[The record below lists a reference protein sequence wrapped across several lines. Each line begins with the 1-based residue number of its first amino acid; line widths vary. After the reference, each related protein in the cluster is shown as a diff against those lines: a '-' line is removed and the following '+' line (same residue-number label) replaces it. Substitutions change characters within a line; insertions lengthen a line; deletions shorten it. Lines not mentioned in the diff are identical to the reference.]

1 MRKKV
6 LIGGVIYGRHNIGD
20 EAILE
25 SMIRSFR
32 ATVDL
37 TVMSCDS
44 MWVQEKF
51 PDVIRKDIPVLY
63 GKPKLGLYAYP
74 RKKLFSAFKNTF
86 FPDLK
91 PFKEYD
97 VMLCGGGT
105 ILSDSAWHSL
115 HSIEVAKKAGLP
127 TIMWAV
133 GMAEVRDASTRKY
146 IERVCNS
153 DNVLKIFTRDE
164 YVMQRLIAYGVDA
177 QKIDVCY
184 DPVYMLEADEDPD
197 FSFLNENEQT
207 LYYDERPNVCISL
220 AGEPDVTDESHV
232 KHVQAYVEA
241 LTKTANVFLVPTGFS
256 SACTDRELLSTL
268 AINEY
273 VVLIQEELQ
282 PTQLIAFLQKMELIV
297 SSRLHCSIFGA
308 VAGVPSI
315 NIMRNEKNRD
325 FATMF
330 RLPALPMED
339 VSAMVLQK
347 LTEEMFGQ
355 RENLQK
361 TINAVIQEL
370 RKKHQRAIETVVDII
385 S

>member
-32 ATVDL
+32 TTTDL

-44 MWVQEKF
+44 MWITEKY
-51 PDVIRKDIPVLY
+51 PDVIRKNIPVLY

-74 RKKLFSAFKNTF
+74 RKKFLSAFKNTF

-115 HSIEVAKKAGLP
+115 YSIEVAKKAGLP
-127 TIMWAV
+127 TIMWGV
-133 GMAEVRDASTRKY
+133 GMAEVQDASTRKY

-153 DNVLKIFTRDE
+153 DTVLKIFTRDE

-184 DPVYMLEADEDPD
+184 DPAYMLDADQDPD
-197 FSFLNENEQT
+197 FSFLTEEERA
-207 LYYDERPNVCISL
+207 LYYDERPNVCVSL
-220 AGEPDVTDESHV
+220 AGEPDVTNESHV
-232 KHVQAYVEA
+232 KQIKVYVEA
-241 LTKTANVFLVPTGFS
+241 ITKTANVFLVPTGFGP
-256 SACTDRELLSTL
+256 ACRDRELLKTL
-268 AINEY
+268 AINDR
-273 VVLIQEELQ
+273 VVLIRKELQ
-282 PTQLIAFLQKMELIV
+282 PTQLIAFLRKMEFIV

-315 NIMRNEKNRD
+315 NIMRNKKNMD
-325 FATMF
+325 FARMF
-330 RLPALPMED
+330 RLPALPMEE
-339 VSAMVLQK
+339 VTAMALLK
-347 LTEEMFGQ
+347 LTNEMFAQ
-355 RENLQK
+355 REHLHHK
-361 TINAVIQEL
+361 INAMIHEL
-370 RKKHQRAIETVVDII
+370 RKKHQLAIESVADII